1 MPTRHPAFY
10 ICNFCYLCGMA
21 DNYLE
26 KKMEEHRAGRGV
38 SYRPKLTPTGKRQGE
53 LTVKFPPRRVF
64 VTGGASG
71 IGRAIVKAFCD
82 AGCRVAFCDID
93 SKAGTRTAQSLGARF
108 YPVDVTDTGSLEA
121 CMRSIFEVWG
131 DIDILVNNVGV
142 GNFKPLTETSADDFD
157 HVMNVNVRPVFVTSR
172 MLALHRASLAEPN
185 MYGRIIN
192 LCSTRHAMS
201 EAGTEAY
208 SASKGAIASLTHA
221 LMMSFYGTGITV
233 NAISPGWIE
242 TGDRDS
248 LSPADHDQHPSAR
261 VGEPADIARLC
272 VFLSLPDNEFINGE
286 NITVDGGMTRK
297 MIYV

>member
-1 MPTRHPAFY
+1 
-10 ICNFCYLCGMA
+10 MA

-26 KKMEEHRAGRGV
+26 RKMEEHRAGRGV

-93 SKAGTRTAQSLGARF
+93 AAAGSRTAQSLGARF
-108 YPVDVTDTGSLEA
+108 YPVDVSDTCALEA
-121 CMRSIFEVWG
+121 CMQSIFDLWG

-142 GNFKPLTETSADDFD
+142 GDFKPLTEASVEDFD
-157 HVMNVNVRPVFVTSR
+157 RVMNVNVRPVFVTSR
-172 MLALHRASLAEPN
+172 KLALHRASLAEHDG
-185 MYGRIIN
+185 YGRIIN

-221 LMMSFYGTGITV
+221 LMMSLSPYGITV

-242 TGDRDS
+242 TGDRTVLTD
-248 LSPADHDQHPSAR
+248 ADHAQHPSGR

-272 VFLSLPDNEFINGE
+272 VYLSLPGNEFINGE